1 MRGGGGIV
9 LHDCKSTRLHGFKDF
24 KTQQRLEK
32 SQLDSKAGT
41 TTRTKIDLKLFRMIT
56 QNIDSPES
64 FNLPFFTRNVS
75 TVIFSEGGYTLP
87 IAK

>member
-1 MRGGGGIV
+1 M
-9 LHDCKSTRLHGFKDF
+9 HDCKSTGLHGF

-32 SQLDSKAGT
+32 TQLDSKAST
-41 TTRTKIDLKLFRMIT
+41 TTRTKIDLKLFRIIT
-56 QNIDSPES
+56 KNIDSPES

-75 TVIFSEGGYTLP
+75 TVIFSEGSYTLL

>member
-1 MRGGGGIV
+1 MRGGGGGIV
-9 LHDCKSTRLHGFKDF
+9 LHDCKSTRLHGFK
-24 KTQQRLEK
+24 TQQRLEK
-32 SQLDSKAGT
+32 TQLDSKAST